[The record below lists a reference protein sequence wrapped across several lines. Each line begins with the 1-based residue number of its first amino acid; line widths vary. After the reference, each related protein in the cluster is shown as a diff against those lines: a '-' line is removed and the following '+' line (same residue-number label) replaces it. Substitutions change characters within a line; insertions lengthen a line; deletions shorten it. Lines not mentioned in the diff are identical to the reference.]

1 MSTLNQRIQVNGE
14 FVEIPRNDGRHSSQI
29 RHLLAGL
36 EQQKEELGP
45 IAVELIMLLNRLG
58 VVASTAP
65 EIPQA
70 GNKS

>member
-1 MSTLNQRIQVNGE
+1 MNTLNQRIQVDGE
-14 FVEIPRNDGRHSSQI
+14 FVEIPRNDRSSSQI

-58 VVASTAP
+58 VVASAASKP
-65 EIPQA
+65 PQA
-70 GNKS
+70 GNKP